1 MAVIKIKTIKKNL
14 QAVINYAKNGEKTE
28 QGILISGVNCLPHSA
43 YEQMELTKKF
53 YHKENKTLGFHII
66 QSFKGQEVSSQKAN
80 QIGKEL
86 AEELWGDKFQV
97 LICTHVNKENVH
109 NHLVLNSVSFIDG
122 SKYHNSNADIAFMK
136 DMSDRLCV
144 KYGLSIVETDRAETE
159 KEYRQKRMDNF
170 NRSDK
175 KMKKIIND
183 IDDAIKC
190 SKKYSDFKL
199 NLIAK
204 GYENIKDN
212 GKHFSFKSPY
222 YSRNIRLDRMYADE
236 YSVKMIKH
244 KIYYITKQYVPVA
257 NFKRKYYRKRFTG
270 KKLNKFLLNT
280 SSFYRLYI
288 HYLYAFK
295 IFPTKIEKQELTPE
309 YYKQKRKNAMI
320 FEELNFLARNKF
332 ETVAD
337 VKAYKTNIENTL
349 PNLKGQREILWRKY
363 NKSTNTSDKN
373 NVLSEINQLTE
384 MSDIFQAQKNAC
396 VRIIDRYSQ
405 IKEDYKN
412 EIESKNKAS
421 KLIKDDK
428 KKKERYK

>member
-28 QGILISGVNCLPHSA
+28 
-43 YEQMELTKKF
+43 
-53 YHKENKTLGFHII
+53 
-66 QSFKGQEVSSQKAN
+66 
-80 QIGKEL
+80 
-86 AEELWGDKFQV
+86 
-97 LICTHVNKENVH
+97 
-109 NHLVLNSVSFIDG
+109 
-122 SKYHNSNADIAFMK
+122 
-136 DMSDRLCV
+136 
-144 KYGLSIVETDRAETE
+144 
-159 KEYRQKRMDNF
+159 
-170 NRSDK
+170 
-175 KMKKIIND
+175 
-183 IDDAIKC
+183 
-190 SKKYSDFKL
+190 
-199 NLIAK
+199 
-204 GYENIKDN
+204 
-212 GKHFSFKSPY
+212 
-222 YSRNIRLDRMYADE
+222 
-236 YSVKMIKH
+236 
-244 KIYYITKQYVPVA
+244 
-257 NFKRKYYRKRFTG
+257 FKRKYYRKRFTG

-384 MSDIFQAQKNAC
+384 MIDIFQAQKNAC